1 MPTIALKRFRREF
14 VFTVISV
21 VALLIVMY
29 LLNLDREATIA
40 LIVGLLPALPGL
52 AAVTILMLARE
63 RMDELERKIHDA
75 ALAFAF
81 ATSLFL
87 LVADGVLQAAI
98 AAPTLNWALAAALM
112 SCTWAAGWI
121 VFGRLYR

>member
-1 MPTIALKRFRREF
+1 MSAITIDRFRREF
-14 VFTVISV
+14 ILTAISV
-21 VALLIVMY
+21 VALIVVMY
-29 LLNLDREATIA
+29 LLNLDREANKA
-40 LIVGLLPALPGL
+40 LIIGLIPALPGL
-52 AAVTILMLARE
+52 AAVAILILARA

-87 LVADGVLQAAI
+87 LVAYGVLQASI

-112 SCTWAAGWI
+112 SCTWATGWI

>member
-1 MPTIALKRFRREF
+1 MSAITIDRFRREF
-14 VFTVISV
+14 ILTAISV
-21 VALLIVMY
+21 VALFVVMY
-29 LLNLDREATIA
+29 LLNLDREANKA
-40 LIVGLLPALPGL
+40 LIIGLIPALPDL
-52 AAVTILMLARE
+52 AAVAILMLARA

-87 LVADGVLQAAI
+87 LVAFGVLQASI
-98 AAPTLNWALAAALM
+98 GAPTLNWALAAALM
-112 SCTWAAGWI
+112 SCTWATGWI

>member
-1 MPTIALKRFRREF
+1 MSAITIDRFRREF
-14 VFTVISV
+14 ILTAISV
-21 VALLIVMY
+21 VALIVVMY
-29 LLNLDREATIA
+29 LLNLDREANKA
-40 LIVGLLPALPGL
+40 LIIGLIPALPGL
-52 AAVTILMLARE
+52 AAVAILILARA

-81 ATSLFL
+81 AICLFL
-87 LVADGVLQAAI
+87 LVAYGVLQASI

-112 SCTWAAGWI
+112 SCTWATGWI

>member
-1 MPTIALKRFRREF
+1 MTFNRFRREF
-14 VFTVISV
+14 FFAGISV
-21 VALLIVMY
+21 VALMVVMY
-29 LLNLDREATIA
+29 LLNLDRDENKA
-40 LIVGLLPALPGL
+40 LIIGLIPALPGL
-52 AAVTILMLARE
+52 AAVAILMLARS

-87 LVADGVLQAAI
+87 LVAYGVLQASI
-98 AAPTLNWALAAALM
+98 GAPTLNWALAAALM
-112 SCTWAAGWI
+112 SCTWGTGWI

>member
-1 MPTIALKRFRREF
+1 MSAITFDRFRREF
-14 VFTVISV
+14 ILTAISI
-21 VALLIVMY
+21 VALVVVMF
-29 LLNLDREATIA
+29 LLNLDREANEA
-40 LIVGLLPALPGL
+40 LITGLIPALPGL
-52 AAVTILMLARE
+52 AAVTILMLARA

-87 LVADGVLQAAI
+87 LVAYGVLQASI
-98 AAPTLNWALAAALM
+98 GAPTLNWALAAALM
-112 SCTWAAGWI
+112 SCPWAMGWI

>member
-1 MPTIALKRFRREF
+1 MSAITFDRFRREF
-14 VFTVISV
+14 ILTAISI
-21 VALLIVMY
+21 VALVVVMF
-29 LLNLDREATIA
+29 LLNLDREANEA
-40 LIVGLLPALPGL
+40 LIIGLIPALPGL
-52 AAVTILMLARE
+52 AAVTILMLARA

-87 LVADGVLQAAI
+87 LVAYGVLQASI
-98 AAPTLNWALAAALM
+98 GAPTLNWALAAALM
-112 SCTWAAGWI
+112 SCTWAMGWI

>member
-1 MPTIALKRFRREF
+1 MSAIVFTRFRREF
-14 VFTVISV
+14 IFTVISV

-29 LLNLDREATIA
+29 LLNFDREANTA

-75 ALAFAF
+75 VLAFAI

-87 LVADGVLQAAI
+87 LVAYGVLQAAI

>member
-1 MPTIALKRFRREF
+1 MSAITFDRFRREF
-14 VFTVISV
+14 ILTAISI
-21 VALLIVMY
+21 VALVVVMF
-29 LLNLDREATIA
+29 LLNLDREASEA
-40 LIVGLLPALPGL
+40 LIIGLIPALPGL
-52 AAVTILMLARE
+52 AAVTILMLARA

-87 LVADGVLQAAI
+87 LVAYGVLQASI
-98 AAPTLNWALAAALM
+98 GAPTLNWALAAALM
-112 SCTWAAGWI
+112 SCTWATGWI

>member
-1 MPTIALKRFRREF
+1 MSTMTFNRFRREF
-14 VFTVISV
+14 FFAGISV
-21 VALLIVMY
+21 VALMVVMY
-29 LLNLDREATIA
+29 LLNLDRDENKA
-40 LIVGLLPALPGL
+40 LIIGLIPALPGL
-52 AAVTILMLARE
+52 AAVAILMLARS

-87 LVADGVLQAAI
+87 LVAYGVLQASI
-98 AAPTLNWALAAALM
+98 GAPTLNWALAAALM
-112 SCTWAAGWI
+112 SCTWGTGWI

>member
-1 MPTIALKRFRREF
+1 MSAITVDRFRREF
-14 VFTVISV
+14 FLFAISI
-21 VALLIVMY
+21 VALIVVMY
-29 LLNLDREATIA
+29 LLNLDREANQA
-40 LIVGLLPALPGL
+40 LIVGLVPALPGL
-52 AAVTILMLARE
+52 AAVAILMLARA

-87 LVADGVLQAAI
+87 LVAYGVLQASI
-98 AAPTLNWALAAALM
+98 GAPTLNWALAAALM
-112 SCTWAAGWI
+112 SCTWATGWI

>member
-1 MPTIALKRFRREF
+1 MSAITIDRFRREF
-14 VFTVISV
+14 ILTAISV
-21 VALLIVMY
+21 VALIVVMY
-29 LLNLDREATIA
+29 LLNLDREANKA
-40 LIVGLLPALPGL
+40 LIIGLIPALPGL
-52 AAVTILMLARE
+52 AAVAILMLARA

-87 LVADGVLQAAI
+87 LVANGVLQASI
-98 AAPTLNWALAAALM
+98 GVPTLNWALAAALM
-112 SCTWAAGWI
+112 SCTWATGWI

>member
-1 MPTIALKRFRREF
+1 MSAITVDRFRREF
-14 VFTVISV
+14 FLFAISI
-21 VALLIVMY
+21 VALIVVMY
-29 LLNLDREATIA
+29 LLNLDREANQA
-40 LIVGLLPALPGL
+40 LIVGLVPALPGL
-52 AAVTILMLARE
+52 AAVAILMLARA

-87 LVADGVLQAAI
+87 LVAYGVLQASI
-98 AAPTLNWALAAALM
+98 GAPTLNWALAAALM
-112 SCTWAAGWI
+112 SCIWATGWI

>member
-1 MPTIALKRFRREF
+1 MSAITIDRFRREF
-14 VFTVISV
+14 ILTAISV
-21 VALLIVMY
+21 VALIVVMY
-29 LLNLDREATIA
+29 LLNLDREANKA
-40 LIVGLLPALPGL
+40 LIIGLIPALPGL
-52 AAVTILMLARE
+52 AAVAFLRVARA

-81 ATSLFL
+81 AISLFL
-87 LVADGVLQAAI
+87 LVAYGVLQASI

-112 SCTWAAGWI
+112 SCTWAMGWI

>member
-1 MPTIALKRFRREF
+1 MSAITFDRFRREF
-14 VFTVISV
+14 ILTAISI
-21 VALLIVMY
+21 VALVVVMF
-29 LLNLDREATIA
+29 LLNLDREANEA
-40 LIVGLLPALPGL
+40 LITGLIPALPGL
-52 AAVTILMLARE
+52 AAVTILMLARA

-87 LVADGVLQAAI
+87 LVAYGVLQASI
-98 AAPTLNWALAAALM
+98 GAPTLNWALAAALM
-112 SCTWAAGWI
+112 SCTWAMGWI

>member
-1 MPTIALKRFRREF
+1 MSAMTFNRFRREF
-14 VFTVISV
+14 FFAGISA
-21 VALLIVMY
+21 VALMVVMY
-29 LLNLDREATIA
+29 LLNLDRDANKA
-40 LIVGLLPALPGL
+40 LIIGLIPALPGL
-52 AAVTILMLARE
+52 AAVAILMLARS

-87 LVADGVLQAAI
+87 LVAYGVLQASI
-98 AAPTLNWALAAALM
+98 GAPTLNWALAAALM
-112 SCTWAAGWI
+112 SCTWGTGWI

>member
-14 VFTVISV
+14 VFTAISV
-21 VALLIVMY
+21 FALLIVMY

-87 LVADGVLQAAI
+87 LVAYGVLQAAI

>member
-1 MPTIALKRFRREF
+1 MSAITIDRFRREIIL
-14 VFTVISV
+14 TAISV
-21 VALLIVMY
+21 VALIVVMY
-29 LLNLDREATIA
+29 LLNLDREANKA
-40 LIVGLLPALPGL
+40 LIIGLIPALPGL
-52 AAVTILMLARE
+52 AAVAILMLARA

-87 LVADGVLQAAI
+87 LVAYGVLQGSI
-98 AAPTLNWALAAALM
+98 GAPTLNWALAAALM
-112 SCTWAAGWI
+112 SCTWATGWI

>member
-1 MPTIALKRFRREF
+1 MSAITIDRFRREF
-14 VFTVISV
+14 ILTAISV
-21 VALLIVMY
+21 VALIVVMY
-29 LLNLDREATIA
+29 LLNLDREANKA
-40 LIVGLLPALPGL
+40 LIIGLIPALPGL
-52 AAVTILMLARE
+52 AAVAILMLARA

-81 ATSLFL
+81 AISLFL
-87 LVADGVLQAAI
+87 LVAYGVLQASI

-112 SCTWAAGWI
+112 SCTWATGWI